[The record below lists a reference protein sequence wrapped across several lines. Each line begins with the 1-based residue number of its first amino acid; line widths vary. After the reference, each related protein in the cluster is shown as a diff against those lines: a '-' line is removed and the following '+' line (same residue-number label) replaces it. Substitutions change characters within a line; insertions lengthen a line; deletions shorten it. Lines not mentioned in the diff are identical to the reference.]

1 MFLALA
7 ALLLALTLIY
17 RRALPALGWT
27 GWIVYPALLFC
38 AACILCKR
46 LHDRGR
52 AGWWA
57 GLVLL
62 AVWTASWPTQYGWQ
76 AAVFLIAVVDLGLWP
91 GQKGGNRFG
100 PEVGSPSAGARQFP

>member
-7 ALLLALTLIY
+7 ALLLALTLVY
-17 RRALPALGWT
+17 RRMLPTPGWT
-27 GWIVYPALLFC
+27 GWLVYPVLLFSG
-38 AACILCKR
+38 ACVLCKR

-62 AVWTASWPTQYGWQ
+62 ALGTASWPTHYGWQ
-76 AAVFLIAVVDLGLWP
+76 AAVLLIAVVDLGFWP
-91 GQKGGNRFG
+91 GRKRANRFG
-100 PEVGSPSAGARQFP
+100 PG

>member
-7 ALLLALTLIY
+7 AFLLVLTLIY
-17 RRALPALGWT
+17 RHWMGAPGWT

-62 AVWTASWPTQYGWQ
+62 AAGTASWPMSYDWR
-76 AAVFLIAVVDLGLWP
+76 AAILLVAVVDLGLWP

-100 PEVGSPSAGARQFP
+100 PGLVGPG